1 MTDPGNIKI
10 CRSCGFSGTGD
21 YCNHCGQS
29 FTIKRI
35 SIPGLLHDILHLFT
49 HMEKG
54 FAYTLKQLTIAPG
67 HMQRTYVEGKRSIHQ
82 KPFSMF
88 FICATISALAR
99 YWILSAIIKY
109 YHADIVS
116 EAKFFHEYM
125 VLTYIALLPLYALI
139 TYLMFYRSKYNYAE
153 IAVMMLYT
161 LSFIFLA
168 SVFISLP
175 KIFFPRLETEFIEFP
190 VFTIYIM
197 ITLINYF
204 KTTPWWIV
212 AIKSVVIM
220 IAAFFLNDL
229 AEDFM
234 IRLIT

>member
-1 MTDPGNIKI
+1 
-10 CRSCGFSGTGD
+10 
-21 YCNHCGQS
+21 
-29 FTIKRI
+29 
-35 SIPGLLHDILHLFT
+35 
-49 HMEKG
+49 
-54 FAYTLKQLTIAPG
+54 
-67 HMQRTYVEGKRSIHQ
+67 
-82 KPFSMF
+82 MF
-88 FICATISALAR
+88 FICATITALTR

-109 YHADIVS
+109 HHADITS

-125 VLTYIALLPLYALI
+125 VLTYIALVPIYVLI
-139 TYLMFYRSKYNYAE
+139 TYLMFYKAKYNYAE
-153 IAVMMLYT
+153 IGVMMLYA

-168 SVFISLP
+168 SAFISLP
-175 KIFFPRLETEFIEFP
+175 KIFYPRLETRFIEFP

-197 ITLINYF
+197 VTLINYF
-204 KTTPWWIV
+204 KIIPWWIV

>member
-1 MTDPGNIKI
+1 MPDPDDIKI
-10 CRSCGFSGTGD
+10 CKSCGFSGPGN
-21 YCNHCGQS
+21 YCNNCGQS
-29 FTIKRI
+29 FIIKRV
-35 SIPGLLHDILHLFT
+35 SIPGLIHDILHFFT
-49 HMEKG
+49 HLEKG
-54 FAYTLKQLTIAPG
+54 FGYTLKQLIIAPG
-67 HMQRTYVEGKRSIHQ
+67 HMQRTYLEGKRSIHQ

-88 FICATISALAR
+88 FICATITALTR

-109 YHADIVS
+109 HHADITS

-125 VLTYIALLPLYALI
+125 VLTYIALVPIYVLI
-139 TYLMFYRSKYNYAE
+139 TYLMFYKAKYNYAE
-153 IAVMMLYT
+153 IGVMMLYA

-168 SVFISLP
+168 SAFISLP
-175 KIFFPRLETEFIEFP
+175 KIFYPRLETRFIEFP

-197 ITLINYF
+197 VTLINYF
-204 KTTPWWIV
+204 KIIPWWIV